1 MYAKSSPGDVY
12 HLLVP
17 DEQPT
22 ICGLSVAPIVIDR
35 PTTTSALHLTT
46 NPPTGLEMCEDCAQ
60 IEKSQRKQETK
71 FEPGKQRSRV

>member
-35 PTTTSALHLTT
+35 PTTTSALHLTRNQPVGAELCT
-46 NPPTGLEMCEDCAQ
+46 DWTK
-60 IEKSQRKQETK
+60 IEKAQQ
-71 FEPGKQRSRV
+71 SRWAGPMTNER